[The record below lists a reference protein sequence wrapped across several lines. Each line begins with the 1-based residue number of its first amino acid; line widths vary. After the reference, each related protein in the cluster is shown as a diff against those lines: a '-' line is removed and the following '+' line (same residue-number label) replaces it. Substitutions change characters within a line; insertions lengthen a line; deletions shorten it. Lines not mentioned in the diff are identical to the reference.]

1 MNPITY
7 NFGPIARTDAGGNKD
22 TINLAALPLHV
33 LLVAL
38 TASTSAEEFVAWL
51 WHDLYK
57 PVFHWVLDNNK
68 IKWYHTP
75 GIGAF
80 NKIRGQ
86 FATDIDKTIRLVSS
100 HHDKSPLLKVPEKFI
115 MSDQGDQVNLGKKVN
130 YIQLSIAT
138 EPALATSLV
147 CAAIAD
153 AFIEVVTRDV
163 AASLQKKLQQHGTPI
178 ERVRFVFKSLQGL
191 TPPQTPDNSY
201 IWNNV
206 GKHFDVRFEGTTFVM
221 EHYTPLTH
229 VPANQFDTTL
239 TVDLTGNPLTPEE
252 LINNNLSLAELLV
265 LYQDSRSIII
275 ALPQKQLYPLEQS
288 KLDKLLRQTID
299 ATRNRLDNFDVL
311 TVRDGMDYLQI
322 AFDTQVEIREVPFL
336 WRNTLTPKGKP
347 DKERPL
353 EEVVLRPSELIAQAR
368 KSATGRICRI
378 TGTAFESQNHPSS
391 TNLSDLFSGSFVDTE
406 FVGSSG
412 DVSPLAQF
420 YIINSPNSE
429 GAGRKGVPKRTSMRG
444 SFLLLAPATH
454 VVLDAGKA
462 QAIERPMLDNGGRF
476 ANTLSRITVTTQEFT
491 LFQQMSRRII
501 AQLWQSIDSN
511 KLLSFPYLGAIA
523 LTHKQAD
530 SIKKILPKLK
540 TLFSD
545 VRLHVYPFDLKVR
558 PAVEVVI
565 ETAIADSK
573 HAGKH
578 TLLKTT
584 PRIITVEPNS
594 AIPLLVDDKVQ
605 FNITAKLFEHVDML
619 QGFTQSLRHQRN
631 KVKQSDVWFKLV
643 LDNNDLVTAAFES
656 AQATL
661 NTRKIPNGSST
672 EQEAFRSAETFW
684 NRHIGAEDP
693 AQMWDA
699 YEQKRDQTSTTL
711 EQFPAIMMLI
721 RALQEPKQEEEK

>member
-1 MNPITY
+1 MNPITC
-7 NFGPIARTDAGGNKD
+7 NFGPIARTDAGGKKD

-57 PVFHWVLDNNK
+57 PTFQWVLNK
-68 IKWYHTP
+68 KGELSWYHTP
-75 GIGAF
+75 GRGAF
-80 NKIRGQ
+80 DKVHGQ
-86 FATDIDKTIRLVSS
+86 FATDIDKTIGLVSS
-100 HHDKSPLLKVPEKFI
+100 HHDKPPQFKVPEKFI
-115 MSDQGDQVNLGKKVN
+115 MSDQGDQVNLGKEVN

-178 ERVRFVFKSLQGL
+178 ECVRFVFKSLQGL
-191 TPPQTPDNSY
+191 TPPQTPNDSY

-206 GKHFDVRFEGTTFVM
+206 GKHFDVRFEDTTFVM
-221 EHYTPLTH
+221 EHYTPLNN

-239 TVDLTGNPLTPEE
+239 TIDLTGDPLTPNE
-252 LINNNLSLAELLV
+252 LINNTLSLAELLV

-299 ATRNRLDNFDVL
+299 ATRKRLDDFDVL
-311 TVRDGMDYLQI
+311 TVRDGTDYLQI
-322 AFDTQVEIREVPFL
+322 AFDTQVEIRKVPVVTV
-336 WRNTLTPKGKP
+336 NQK
-347 DKERPL
+347 RPL
-353 EEVVLRPSELIAQAR
+353 EEVVLRPSERIAQAR

-429 GAGRKGVPKRTSMRG
+429 GAGKKGVSKRTSMRG

-454 VVLDAGKA
+454 VVLDEGKA
-462 QAIERPMLDNGGRF
+462 QAIERPVLDKGGRF
-476 ANTLSRITVTTQEFT
+476 ANTLNRITVTTQEFT

-501 AQLWQSIDSN
+501 AQLWHSIDSN
-511 KLLSFPYLGAIA
+511 KPLSFPYLGAIA

-545 VRLHVYPFDLKVR
+545 VRLHVYPFDIRVR

-584 PRIITVEPNS
+584 PRIITVEPRS

-619 QGFTQSLRHQRN
+619 QGFTQSLRHHRN
-631 KVKQSDVWFKLV
+631 KVKQSDVWIKL
-643 LDNNDLVTAAFES
+643 LLNDNDLVTAVFES

-661 NTRKIPNGSST
+661 NTRTIPNGSSI
-672 EQEAFRSAETFW
+672 ENEAFSSAERFW
-684 NRHIGAEDP
+684 NQHIGVEDP
-693 AQMWDA
+693 AQSWNA
-699 YEQKRDQTSTTL
+699 YEQQRNQTSTTL
-711 EQFPAIMMLI
+711 EQFPAIMLLI
-721 RALQEPKQEEEK
+721 RALQESQQKEEKERDTTTQ